1 MTARRVRGV
10 RSEDSDDSTEHDMNL
25 FKYVFNKGRL
35 LLMSSLM
42 WSSLLDHITV
52 NQTEGGRALS

>member
-1 MTARRVRGV
+1 
-10 RSEDSDDSTEHDMNL
+10 
-25 FKYVFNKGRL
+25 VFNKGRL

-42 WSSLLDHITV
+42 WSSLLDHIAV